1 MRLERLAYVDDDPDI
16 CEIVRFALAEV
27 GGLDVR
33 CWSDGATFLAT
44 ARDRWWPQ
52 MVLLDLS
59 MPGLSGGELIAALRR
74 DAGFAGMPVMVLSGR
89 PDAAR
94 AVEGFE
100 GVVGLV
106 AKPFDPLHLADA
118 VQAAWARREKA

>member
-33 CWSDGATFLAT
+33 CWGDGAAFLGA
-44 ARDRWWPQ
+44 ARDRWRPQ

-74 DAGFAGMPVMVLSGR
+74 DAGFADVPVMVLSGR

-94 AVEGFE
+94 AVEGLV

-118 VQAAWARREKA
+118 VQAAWARWAAA